1 MVSVLAMGHWYTS
14 GTTISIAAALVIG
27 VVGAAVTWRA
37 GFPPKKLIAYRLSE
51 PTSLVSSESLGSA
64 RADLSVTY
72 SGAELSNPYV
82 VTLYA
87 ESRSRR
93 DIRSMDFDQ
102 GKPLVFDLGVKI
114 LAVVGTDLS
123 ESFAGA
129 FSIDGNRVELPPCLI
144 RRGQLLRISLLTDG
158 EPRLT
163 CLNPLADVEVQLST
177 APQGNVSIKV
187 SWAAII
193 GGLVGLLL
201 YSFFT
206 YVTVRRPGLSWLL
219 VLGLIVGVPF
229 VLFIGGMLGFWIDK
243 RTLLPP
249 SLDIHVGRVHLGRSR
264 KDRTR

>member
-1 MVSVLAMGHWYTS
+1 MVSVLATGHWYTS
-14 GTTISIAAALVIG
+14 GTTISIAAALIIG
-27 VVGAAVTWRA
+27 VVGVAVTWRA
-37 GFPPKKLIAYRLSE
+37 GFPPKKLLTYRLSE
-51 PTSLVSSESLGSA
+51 PTSLVSSESLGPA

-93 DIRSMDFDQ
+93 DIRSVDFDQ
-102 GKPLVFDLGVKI
+102 DKPLVFDLGAKI

-123 ESFAGA
+123 RPSAGA

-163 CLNPLADVEVQLST
+163 CHNPLADVEVQLST
-177 APQGNVSIKV
+177 GSQGNIGITT
-187 SWAAII
+187 SWAGVM
-193 GGLVGLLL
+193 GGLTGLFL
-201 YSFFT
+201 YSFFA
-206 YVTVRRPGLSWLL
+206 YATVRGPGLSWLL
-219 VLGLIVGVPF
+219 VFGLIVGAPF
-229 VLFIGGMLGFWIDK
+229 VFFAGAMLGFWIER

-249 SLDIHVGRVHLGRSR
+249 GLDINVGRVHLGRSR
-264 KDRTR
+264 EDRTR

>member
-27 VVGAAVTWRA
+27 VVGAAVTWCA

-64 RADLSVTY
+64 RVDLSVTY

-93 DIRSMDFDQ
+93 DIRSVDFDQ
-102 GKPLVFDLGVKI
+102 GKSLVFDLGVKI
-114 LAVVGTDLS
+114 LTDLP
-123 ESFAGA
+123 ESSVGA
-129 FSIDGNRVELPPCLI
+129 FSIDGNRVELSPCLI
-144 RRGQLLRISLLTDG
+144 RRGQLLRVSLLTDG

-177 APQGNVSIKV
+177 ASQSNVGIQV
-187 SWAAII
+187 SWTAII
-193 GGLVGLLL
+193 GGLVGLFL

-249 SLDIHVGRVHLGRSR
+249 RLDIYVGRLHLGRSR
-264 KDRTR
+264 EDGTR